1 VLSRL
6 QSKSAVEAAVRDIP
20 SIAELMGD
28 EIVSA
33 PSDILGNDFA
43 NQVALVIARVR
54 AALPEPMDAEQAAI
68 FNVEL
73 SPSKVSSLLMNGRS
87 VDHAVRELIDKLR
100 HELEK
105 TEAKDTVK
113 TQALVVKGA
122 IAELR
127 IERVERS
134 LSYADLSF
142 DERARLELDLEQ
154 LAETGEYNPQAMRM
168 ERGLLR
174 YDFAPGRYVYIDPS
188 SIRHTRVEKAT
199 IHGEE
204 FYRISRRAF
213 PVLSEGRIRFSRRL
227 DDGLVSVR
235 SMEDRGI
242 FSAEQ
247 LRDMLREQD
256 LEQTMRLFQE
266 FSDYLKHRVEELA
279 RAAKEGVQA
288 LKVRMQQGSGYG
300 IGGGVPVSLAQLGTF
315 SSGMA
320 VPMSSLMAGL
330 AAEVTHLSLA

>member
-1 VLSRL
+1 MLSNL
-6 QSKSAVEAAVRDIP
+6 QSKSAVEAAVREMP

-43 NQVALVIARVR
+43 NQVSLVIARVR

-105 TEAKDTVK
+105 TETKDAVK

-127 IERVERS
+127 VERIERS

-142 DERARLELDLEQ
+142 DERAKLETDLEQ

-188 SIRHTRVEKAT
+188 SIRHTRVDKVNVQ
-199 IHGEE
+199 GEE
-204 FYRISRRAF
+204 FYRVSRRAL
-213 PVLSEGRIRFSRRL
+213 PIVSEGRIRFSRAVET
-227 DDGLVSVR
+227 GLVSVR
-235 SMEDRGI
+235 SMEERGI
-242 FSAEQ
+242 FSADQ
-247 LRDMLREQD
+247 LRDMLRNQD
-256 LEQTMRLFQE
+256 LEQTLRMFE
-266 FSDYLKHRVEELA
+266 EYSDYLKQRVDELV

-288 LKVRMQQGSGYG
+288 LKARMQASAGYG
-300 IGGGVPVSLAQLGTF
+300 VGNGMPVSLAQLGTF

-330 AAEVTHLSLA
+330 AAEAAHLSLA